1 MFEIS
6 EEQKKELLKY
16 LAKRPYIEVAG
27 LVAMIAGQKRQRK
40 RQGPIMQ
47 RRNFKD
53 AMREMSEHT
62 VAKIGE
68 HVETLARLD
77 KEQKGELLK
86 FGSIEMDTDFPRTV
100 LYAILNRVVHDFVP
114 RNDEHKDTMDKV
126 LKTLE
131 TKELIKRVVDE
142 SGKK

>member
-1 MFEIS
+1 
-6 EEQKKELLKY
+6 
-16 LAKRPYIEVAG
+16 
-27 LVAMIAGQKRQRK
+27 
-40 RQGPIMQ
+40 MQ

-68 HVETLARLD
+68 HVETLSRLD

-86 FGSIEMDTDFPRTV
+86 FGGVEMNTDFPRTI
-100 LYAILNRVVHDFVP
+100 LYAILNRVVDDFAP
-114 RNDEHKDTMDKV
+114 RNDEHKDTMNKV

-131 TKELIKRVVDE
+131 TKELIERVVDE
-142 SGKK
+142 SPKK

>member
-1 MFEIS
+1 
-6 EEQKKELLKY
+6 
-16 LAKRPYIEVAG
+16 
-27 LVAMIAGQKRQRK
+27 
-40 RQGPIMQ
+40 MQ

-53 AMREMSEHT
+53 AMREMCDHT

-86 FGSIEMDTDFPRTV
+86 FGGVEMNTDYPRTI
-100 LYAILNRVVHDFVP
+100 LYAILNRVVQDFKP
-114 RNDEHKDTMDKV
+114 RNDDYKSIMDKV

-131 TKELIKRVVDE
+131 TKEDPFAVQKEMIKKMVNEAVR
-142 SGKK
+142 K

>member
-1 MFEIS
+1 
-6 EEQKKELLKY
+6 
-16 LAKRPYIEVAG
+16 
-27 LVAMIAGQKRQRK
+27 
-40 RQGPIMQ
+40 MQ

-68 HVETLARLD
+68 HVETLSRLD

-86 FGSIEMDTDFPRTV
+86 FGGVEMNTDFPRTI
-100 LYAILNRVVHDFVP
+100 LYAILNRVVHDFAP
-114 RNDEHKDTMDKV
+114 RNDEHKDTMNKV

-131 TKELIKRVVDE
+131 TKELIERVVDE
-142 SGKK
+142 SPKK

>member
-1 MFEIS
+1 
-6 EEQKKELLKY
+6 
-16 LAKRPYIEVAG
+16 
-27 LVAMIAGQKRQRK
+27 
-40 RQGPIMQ
+40 MQ

-86 FGSIEMDTDFPRTV
+86 YGGVEMDTDYPRTI
-100 LYAILNRVVHDFVP
+100 LYAILNRVVHDFLP
-114 RNDEHKDTMDKV
+114 RNDNHKDTMDKV
-126 LKTLE
+126 LKNLE
-131 TKELIKRVVDE
+131 TKELIERVVDE
-142 SGKK
+142 SVKK